1 VWKRRYTF
9 EALIIVAVV
18 AVALVILTSLPPHD
32 RVRIVVPPDL
42 AEANRPW
49 APSAEFDAQANADF
63 AIETAR
69 ADNVPTAGKHVG
81 ADWPQFAGSHRDNR
95 SRDTGLLPRWPAEGP
110 PLAWISRGLG
120 AGYSGVAVVDG
131 VVYTM
136 GNKGSSEAVIAL
148 DAGTGKKIWATP
160 NAWASHPSQ
169 GDGPRSTPAVS
180 RGKVYT
186 LGARGDLACLD
197 SGTGKVCWQTNLVEE
212 FASQIPFYGVSESVL
227 VDEGRVICTPGGIG
241 ATLAAFNAQTGEL
254 VWKSIVPEHDH
265 VAYASP
271 IVVETGGVRQY
282 VQFTAEGTVGVRAD
296 DGQFLWRDDSAS
308 NPQVNCSSPLAAG
321 NLVFTSSDY
330 GGGGSLV
337 KLVASK
343 SKIGVELVYHTRDM
357 TSHHGGMVAIDGL
370 LYGSS
375 GPGILT
381 CLDLATGKLK
391 WKNHSVGKGSITY
404 ADGRIYLRSEQG
416 AVALVE
422 ATGTGYHE
430 LGRFEQPQRSKSSAW
445 PYPVVAEGKLF
456 LRDQDVLL
464 CYDLRPT
471 K

>member
-18 AVALVILTSLPPHD
+18 AVALVILTRLPPH
-32 RVRIVVPPDL
+32 VRARIATKPDL
-42 AEANRPW
+42 AETNGPW
-49 APSAEFDAQANADF
+49 SPSAEFDAQANADF
-63 AIETAR
+63 AVETAR
-69 ADNVPTAGKHVG
+69 TDNVPTVGKHVG
-81 ADWPQFAGSHRDNR
+81 ADWPLFAGSHRDNR
-95 SRDTGLLPRWPAEGP
+95 SLETGLLPRWPAEGP
-110 PLAWISRGLG
+110 PLKWISRGLG

-131 VVYTM
+131 IVYTM
-136 GNKGSSEAVIAL
+136 GNKGSSEAIMAI

-180 RGKVYT
+180 HNKVYT

-197 SGTGKVCWQTNLVEE
+197 AGTGRVCWQRNLVEE
-212 FASQIPFYGVSESVL
+212 FGSQILYYGFSESVL
-227 VDEGRVICTPGGIG
+227 VDEDRVLCTPGGIG
-241 ATLAAFNAQTGEL
+241 ATLAAFHAQTGEL
-254 VWKSIVPEHDH
+254 VWKSILPQHDH

-308 NPQVNCSSPLAAG
+308 NPQVNCSSPLAMG
-321 NLVFTSSDY
+321 NFVFTSSDY

-337 KLVASK
+337 KLVANK
-343 SKIGVELVYHTRDM
+343 SKISAELVYHTRDM
-357 TSHHGGMVAIDGL
+357 SSHHGGMVAVDGL

-375 GPGILT
+375 GPGVLT
-381 CLDLATGKLK
+381 CLDLATGKVK
-391 WKNHSVGKGSITY
+391 WKNRSVGKGSVTY

-422 ATGTGYHE
+422 ATGAGYHE

-445 PYPVVAEGKLF
+445 PYPVVAQGKLF
-456 LRDQDVLL
+456 LRDQDLLL